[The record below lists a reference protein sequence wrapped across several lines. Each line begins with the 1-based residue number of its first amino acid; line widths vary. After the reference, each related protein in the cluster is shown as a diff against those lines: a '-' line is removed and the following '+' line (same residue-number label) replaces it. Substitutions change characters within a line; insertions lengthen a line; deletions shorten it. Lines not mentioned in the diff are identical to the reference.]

1 MIKEWNLFKF
11 LNWVVPRDLVPLW
24 ARSFYQKERIAVSY
38 HLSTVGKE
46 YANQRYFELRENQ
59 IPNAW
64 QFACS

>member
-1 MIKEWNLFKF
+1 MGGT
-11 LNWVVPRDLVPLW
+11 
-24 ARSFYQKERIAVSY
+24 ARSRPFVGEIFLFYQKERIAVSY